1 MNKLYSLILLLGTL
15 AAKAQVPTLTLAQV
29 ASGFTR
35 VTTLSSAPGDDRLF
49 VCEKAGVIKF
59 FRPYV
64 GSASTT
70 FLNINSRVVNISS
83 DNDERGLLGL
93 AFDPNYTQNGR
104 FYVNYINN
112 SGNTVIAR
120 YTVSGNDPNAG
131 NFDSEQILLTI
142 TQPYTNH
149 NGGCLAFGPDGYL
162 YIGMGDGGS
171 GGDPQNYSQNPNS
184 LLGKMLRIDVSGND
198 AGYTIPADNPFTAAD
213 DPTNS
218 IRDEIWAIGVR
229 NPWRWSFDRISG
241 DMWIADVGQNQYEE
255 VNLQPASST
264 GGENY
269 GWRCYEANNTYYSS
283 GCLAQANYTF
293 PIYNYTHSSG
303 GCSITGGYVYRG
315 NLYNDVFGRYF
326 YTDYC
331 DGVIRGIIPNGAGGY
346 TNQSHGTFT
355 QFQYTTFGEDQ
366 FGEVYIAQQNGVI
379 SRLTIAASLP
389 RAVITS
395 DQPFTQ
401 TVCEGEGILL
411 KTGAN
416 PLLNYEWFKDN
427 NAIQNSNTSS
437 IIALE
442 SGNYKVTVTS
452 PNGTVTSEEV
462 VLNITSIP
470 EPSAEWTNPV
480 IICSETEID
489 FNTFITGTIGGNWS
503 GANFNGS
510 ALIPN
515 ESIGNNII
523 SYSVGIGACVR
534 TTTQAIYINTSIPA
548 PSIVG
553 GNSKQFCSTDSIQP
567 FIEAVSEVPLTINWY
582 SDDNLTNLISSGL
595 EYNPAVDLN
604 DTVYVA
610 QSFTGCLSNYS
621 AVAIIFYAPDVSIG
635 NINSNYCLNN
645 ELITAQLSPSGGI
658 FNGPGV
664 SNIEFNPSL
673 AGPGTHILEY
683 FFVDSLGCSNN
694 ATLEVTVDSCV
705 GIESNKKQE
714 LAISPNPFGDFITIS
729 NAEQVKG
736 SLKIVN
742 ALGQTVL
749 AASLNGSTQTIGTHV
764 LPKGSYFVVIQNASG
779 QTVRKLIKN

>member
-1 MNKLYSLILLLGTL
+1 MNKFFSLILLWGTL
-15 AAKAQVPTLTLAQV
+15 AAKAQVPTLTLTQV

-120 YTVSGNDPNAG
+120 YTVSATDPNAG

-241 DMWIADVGQNQYEE
+241 DMWIADVGQNLYEE
-255 VNLQPASST
+255 VNVQPASST

-269 GWRCYEANNTYYSS
+269 GWRCYEANNTYTAT
-283 GCLAQANYTF
+283 GCLAQSNYIF
-293 PIYNYTHSSG
+293 PIYNYTHASG

-331 DGVIRGIIPNGAGGY
+331 DGVIRGIIPDGAGGY

-389 RAVITS
+389 RAVITAS
-395 DQPFTQ
+395 GPL
-401 TVCEGEGILL
+401 TVCSGDGLELS
-411 KTGAN
+411 TGLN
-416 PLLNYEWFKDN
+416 PLLSYSWAKDGIVLSG
-427 NAIQNSNTSS
+427 ATSATLLPIQ
-437 IIALE
+437 
-442 SGNYKVTVTS
+442 SGSYTVTTTNS
-452 PNGTVTSEEV
+452 AGSSTSEA
-462 VLNITSIP
+462 LQITVNQLP
-470 EPSAEWTNPV
+470 
-480 IICSETEID
+480 
-489 FNTFITGTIGGNWS
+489 G
-503 GANFNGS
+503 
-510 ALIPN
+510 
-515 ESIGNNII
+515 
-523 SYSVGIGACVR
+523 
-534 TTTQAIYINTSIPA
+534 
-548 PSIVG
+548 
-553 GNSKQFCSTDSIQP
+553 
-567 FIEAVSEVPLTINWY
+567 
-582 SDDNLTNLISSGL
+582 
-595 EYNPAVDLN
+595 
-604 DTVYVA
+604 
-610 QSFTGCLSNYS
+610 
-621 AVAIIFYAPDVSIG
+621 VSIAG
-635 NINSNYCLNN
+635 INDAYCLNSPEVALILEPAGG
-645 ELITAQLSPSGGI
+645 ELNGLGTNNANGTFSP
-658 FNGPGV
+658 
-664 SNIEFNPSL
+664 EL
-673 AGPGTHILEY
+673 AGTGQVNISYTIT
-683 FFVDSLGCSNN
+683 DGNGCSNT
-694 ATLEVTVDSCV
+694 ASFDVIIDSCV

-749 AASLNGSTQTIGTHV
+749 AASLSGSTQTIGTHV